1 MKDKIKQYFNIY
13 FVIAFIG
20 IFSLLYMLSFMFVI
34 NDIQNGSSAQIKK
47 EKMQKLKEQQNEK
60 Q

>member
-34 NDIQNGSSAQIKK
+34 NDINSGSSAQIKK
-47 EKMQKLKEQQNEK
+47 EKMQKLKEQQSAK

>member
-34 NDIQNGSSAQIKK
+34 NDINSGSSAEIKK
-47 EKMQKLKEQQNEK
+47 EKMQKLKEQQDTKN
-60 Q
+60 